1 MNTIILRKIVE
12 GTPRK
17 ELGMMQNIRKRK
29 ESKRKEQGK
38 ARFDKEKLVKLKK
51 EKKEEKEENIGKL
64 KKKLERKQNKKFK
77 KQMKKE
83 KDKPEEKYS
92 DISRRK
98 RMKVWMLVVAL
109 ISCLFIGR
117 IAWIQ
122 FVMGEELKQM
132 AYEQQSLDRAVNPR
146 RGTIY
151 DATGKTILAVSST
164 VNTITV
170 NPNNISK
177 ENKEKVARALS
188 NIFELDYETVLKK
201 VKKNTSIETI
211 VRRIEKKKADELR
224 IWMEDNG
231 ITVGINIDE
240 DTKRYYPYNS
250 LASQVIGFCGSDN
263 QGLDGIE
270 AIYEEEL
277 QGEKGRITKVTDANG
292 GEIEGEGENYISAI
306 DGNDLVI
313 SIDATI
319 QGIAEKYLKE
329 ACIDNVCTDGG
340 NIIIMNPKTGDILA
354 MAGYP
359 NYNLNEP
366 YETTIEELKGNW
378 DNLSESDQIKEMQ
391 KVWRNKAVAD
401 TYEPGST
408 FKLITTSAAL
418 EEGITTTDKE
428 GEFCCT
434 GGITIAGVRISCWRY
449 YNPHGSES
457 LRQALMN
464 SCNPVFIGLGQ
475 EIGVSKYYDYL
486 EKFGLLKRTG
496 IDLPGEAGS
505 IFLKEDKVGPVELA
519 TISFGQR
526 FEITPIQMITAVS
539 TIANKETYVKPR
551 IVKQIIDS
559 QTGEITNIPVE
570 ETEKVISKETAEGVL
585 SMMGSVVAQGTGKNA
600 QVQGYSIGG
609 KTGTSE
615 DGVNTGKYVTSFVG
629 VAPVSDPE
637 VVILITLYNPTGEG
651 GHQGGGVAAPIAS
664 QVLGEVLPYL
674 EIQQDNISEED
685 IKKEVEVP
693 NVVGMTISEAKKVL
707 EEAGVGI
714 SYEEVEEDISE
725 KIVTSQVPVG
735 GIKIYEGT
743 NVVIEYGEK

>member
-1 MNTIILRKIVE
+1 MRLRMNTGKRKGNKRKTKRGFYREKERKKIIPRFD
-12 GTPRK
+12 RK
-17 ELGMMQNIRKRK
+17 EIMNI
-29 ESKRKEQGK
+29 
-38 ARFDKEKLVKLKK
+38 KK
-51 EKKEEKEENIGKL
+51 EKAEKIENVERL
-64 KKKLERKQNKKFK
+64 KKKFEKKQNKKYR
-77 KQMKKE
+77 KQIKE
-83 KDKPEEKYS
+83 DKVKAEEKYS
-92 DISRRK
+92 EISRRK
-98 RMKVWMLVVAL
+98 RFKVAIVAVCL
-109 ISCLFIGR
+109 IFTVFIGR

-122 FVMGEELKQM
+122 FVMGDELKRM
-132 AYEQQSLDRAVNPR
+132 AYEQQSLERAVNPR

-164 VNTITV
+164 VNTVTV
-170 NPNNISK
+170 NPTNISK
-177 ENKEKVARALS
+177 ENKEKVAEALS
-188 NIFELDYETVLKK
+188 NIFDLDYETVLKK
-201 VKKNTSIETI
+201 VNKKTSIENI
-211 VRRIEKKKADELR
+211 ARKVEKEKTDELR
-224 IWMEDNG
+224 VWMEANN
-231 ITVGINIDE
+231 IETGINIDE

-270 AIYEEEL
+270 AIYEDEL

-292 GEIEGEGENYISAI
+292 GEIENEGESYTSAV
-306 DGNDLVI
+306 DGNDLVL

-329 ACIDNVCTDGG
+329 ACIDNKCTDGG
-340 NIIIMNPKTGDILA
+340 NIIVMNPKTGDILA

-359 NYNLNEP
+359 DYNLNTP
-366 YETTIEELKGNW
+366 YETTIEELRESW
-378 DNLSESDQIKEMQ
+378 DNLSETEQVAEMQ

-408 FKLITTSAAL
+408 FKLITASAAL
-418 EEGITTTDKE
+418 EEGITTTDKQ

-434 GGITIAGVRISCWRY
+434 GGITVAGVRISCWRY

-539 TIANKETYVKPR
+539 TIANKGTYVKPR
-551 IVKQIIDS
+551 IVKQIINS
-559 QTGEITNIPVE
+559 VTGEITDIPID
-570 ETEKVISKETAEGVL
+570 ETEGVISQKTAEDVL
-585 SMMGSVVAQGTGKNA
+585 SMMGTVVAEGTGKNA
-600 QVQGYSIGG
+600 RVQGYSIGG

-629 VAPVSDPE
+629 VAPVSDPQ
-637 VVILITLYNPTGEG
+637 VVVLITLYNPTGEG
-651 GHQGGGVAAPIAS
+651 GHQGGGVAAPIGS

-674 EIQQDNISEED
+674 EVQKDNLTEDD
-685 IKKEVEVP
+685 IKEEVEVP
-693 NVVGMTISEAKKVL
+693 NVTGLTVSEAKKIL
-707 EEAGVGI
+707 EDVGLEI
-714 SYEEVEEDISE
+714 SYEETEENVAD
-725 KIVTSQVPVG
+725 KTVTVQVPVS
-735 GIKIYEGT
+735 GIEIYEGT
-743 NVVIEYGEK
+743 KVVVEYK

>member
-1 MNTIILRKIVE
+1 MRLRMNTGKRKGNKRKTKRGFYREKERKKIIPRFD
-12 GTPRK
+12 RK
-17 ELGMMQNIRKRK
+17 EIMNI
-29 ESKRKEQGK
+29 
-38 ARFDKEKLVKLKK
+38 KK
-51 EKKEEKEENIGKL
+51 EKAEKIENVERL
-64 KKKLERKQNKKFK
+64 KKKFEKKQNKKYR
-77 KQMKKE
+77 KQIKE
-83 KDKPEEKYS
+83 DKVKAEEKYS
-92 DISRRK
+92 EISRRK
-98 RMKVWMLVVAL
+98 RFKVAIVAVCL
-109 ISCLFIGR
+109 IFTVFIGR

-122 FVMGEELKQM
+122 FVMGDELKRM
-132 AYEQQSLDRAVNPR
+132 AYEQQSLERAVNPR

-164 VNTITV
+164 VNTVTV
-170 NPNNISK
+170 NPTNISK
-177 ENKEKVARALS
+177 ENKEKVAEALS
-188 NIFELDYETVLKK
+188 NIFDLDYETVLKK
-201 VKKNTSIETI
+201 VNKKTSIENI
-211 VRRIEKKKADELR
+211 ARKVEKEKTDELR
-224 IWMEDNG
+224 VWMEANN
-231 ITVGINIDE
+231 IETGINIDE

-270 AIYEEEL
+270 AIYEDEL

-292 GEIEGEGENYISAI
+292 GEIENEGESYTSAV
-306 DGNDLVI
+306 DGNDLVL

-329 ACIDNVCTDGG
+329 ACIDNKCTDGG
-340 NIIIMNPKTGDILA
+340 NIIVMNPKTGDILA

-359 NYNLNEP
+359 DYNLNTP
-366 YETTIEELKGNW
+366 YETTIEELRESW
-378 DNLSESDQIKEMQ
+378 DNLSETEQVAEMQ

-408 FKLITTSAAL
+408 FKLITASAAL
-418 EEGITTTDKE
+418 EEGITTTDKQ

-434 GGITIAGVRISCWRY
+434 GGITVAGVRISCWRY

-505 IFLKEDKVGPVELA
+505 IFLNEDKVGPVELA

-539 TIANKETYVKPR
+539 TIANKGTYVKPR
-551 IVKQIIDS
+551 IVKQIINS
-559 QTGEITNIPVE
+559 VTGEITDIPIE
-570 ETEKVISKETAEGVL
+570 ETEGVISQKTAEDVL
-585 SMMGSVVAQGTGKNA
+585 SMMGTVVAEGTGKNA
-600 QVQGYSIGG
+600 RVQGYSIGG

-629 VAPVSDPE
+629 VAPVSDPQ
-637 VVILITLYNPTGEG
+637 VVVLITLYNPTGEG
-651 GHQGGGVAAPIAS
+651 GHQGGGVAAPIGS

-674 EIQQDNISEED
+674 EVQKDNLTEDD
-685 IKKEVEVP
+685 IKEEVEVP
-693 NVVGMTISEAKKVL
+693 NVTGLTVSEAKKIL
-707 EEAGVGI
+707 EDVGLEI
-714 SYEEVEEDISE
+714 SYEETEENVAD
-725 KIVTSQVPVG
+725 KTVTVQVPVS
-735 GIKIYEGT
+735 GIEIYEGT
-743 NVVIEYGEK
+743 KVVVEYK